1 MRPHVTRPQG
11 LIPACAGKTTP
22 PPPQDRERPAHPR
35 VCGENKCVTTAA
47 SLKVGSSP
55 RVRGKLLN
63 GHLMAAFVGLIP
75 ACAGKT
81 RLLRHPARRRP
92 AHPRV
97 CGENTSLPVCQL
109 LLPGSSPRVRGKQGR
124 NRCPASLQGLIPA
137 CAGKTITKGETH
149 HESAAH
155 PRLCGENCS
164 AQGLAQGS
172 VGSSPRVRGKRVMG
186 VRPLSCEGLIPACA
200 GKTHAGNQ
208 R

>member
-97 CGENTSLPVCQL
+97 CGENSSLPVCQF
-109 LLPGSSPRVRGKQGR
+109 LLPGSSPRVRGKHAVAAEAEG
-124 NRCPASLQGLIPA
+124 LVGLIPA
-137 CAGKTITKGETH
+137 CAGKTAS
-149 HESAAH
+149 ESAANPRTTAH
-155 PRLCGENCS
+155 PRVCGENSGPEFRCS
-164 AQGLAQGS
+164 RRT
-172 VGSSPRVRGKRVMG
+172 GSSPRVRGKRAPDG
-186 VRPLSCEGLIPACA
+186 RPVSLRGLIPACA
-200 GKTHAGNQ
+200 GKTL
-208 R
+208 RTS